1 MSGGKEWTDDA
12 QVTEDSDALAK
23 VRALLRILDTL
34 PYDEHP
40 LCDDVAARLRSVP
53 GVSSSEA
60 DAAEAAGAQAQRL
73 AAEAW
78 EWAFTEAWVEVKR
91 EGWWRPLFV
100 VRLMA
105 KVAADGTAEQVAA
118 VLRMRPQAATECGR
132 GCWRCYTG
140 WTVLHCAALWRWEGT
155 PDSAAVRAL
164 MEHKAQ
170 VDARDRDGQTPLHCA
185 AGWNEG
191 KPDVVA
197 ALVRALVEYKA
208 QVDARGKYG
217 KTPLHCAAGR
227 NKGESETVVAAVRAL
242 VEHKAQVDARE
253 EYGETPLH
261 CAAAWNKGEPETVAA
276 VVRALVEHKAHVDAR
291 DEYGW
296 TPLHCAAEWNKSK
309 PETLASVVRALV
321 EHKAQMDALSKDGR
335 TPLHFASNRPHVG
348 SVFVRTLLH
357 NPVGSA
363 ARDGPAR
370 TCPPKLAAL
379 LRHEACASRPAL
391 HAALCRLRDEAVR
404 LDGIKDAIAT
414 VVSLRMFG
422 GGLKFGNFA
431 LQGAT
436 GTGKSHV
443 ARLVAD
449 VLLAARSLGAR
460 ASIGQPGSAAP
471 KFVHMHAS
479 DIVAGHVGQTAA
491 KTRAF
496 LDAHK
501 GHVLFFDEANKLVGD
516 AKHGASYGAEAVSAW
531 LSWLEEH
538 PGIDEEG
545 RSRAADTAM
554 CIVAGYPEDL
564 QKHFF
569 QDPGFAARFEVL
581 PELPPLQP
589 DTLWSVCLSKMRHW
603 QKHLPLPAPET
614 LNTIEGA
621 VTLAARKGL
630 FTADKVD
637 GTAALFP
644 NAHGCGE
651 KLPERARKVHCQRLV
666 HSGCQA
672 RDHRYAWCYADFYDA
687 LVAMAASGQ
696 AQRKDYSRIKME
708 LERDLPSVQPGVDDV
723 CGVGADTETQLDAG
737 VRYEELQ
744 NTKQHEYLRSGMFD
758 RTCQH
763 CGEKNAE
770 KCAEWGELLS
780 SCCSR
785 ANCSRLAECVSR
797 ADTLLRAPHGDNA
810 LRQYAMY
817 KLLPAADGM
826 LGNEKLE
833 SVVGATLKTK
843 LADAVV
849 RLREIADR
857 NAAVPPNDGGEFAVD
872 VAAEIGTTAP
882 GASGDVET
890 AEASAASAYGA
901 AVAVAHPDA
910 SHVSSQSLQSQQ
922 RVKELTAELEEA
934 HKTAQNAVARAQVA
948 EEGQKT
954 AERDKEVA
962 LKEKEALQREKE
974 EAQQAKEQAQREKE
988 SAERRTKT
996 AQEEKQ
1002 QAQREAQREKA
1013 AAERRIEIAQ
1023 REKEE
1028 AQREKE
1034 AAESRNEIAQREKE
1048 EAQREKEAAERRS
1061 EIAQREKEKAQQE
1074 KEAAERRSEIAQRE
1088 KEEAQREKE
1097 EAQLENEQA
1106 QREKEEAQRQ
1116 KELAIQEKNA
1126 VQAVLAATRQRVQ
1139 KVVAVARAVAAVAPS
1154 LLSFV
1159 WAIGLV
1165 TTLGLA
1171 FWPATAVVVAIVAVT
1186 ALVR

>member
-170 VDARDRDGQTPLHCA
+170 VDARDKNGMTPLHYA
-185 AGWNEG
+185 ARWNEG
-191 KPDVVA
+191 KP
-197 ALVRALVEYKA
+197 
-208 QVDARGKYG
+208 G
-217 KTPLHCAAGR
+217 
-227 NKGESETVVAAVRAL
+227 TVLAVVRAL
-242 VEHKAQVDARE
+242 VEHKAQVDARDKF
-253 EYGETPLH
+253 GNTPLH
-261 CAAAWNKGEPETVAA
+261 VAS
-276 VVRALVEHKAHVDAR
+276 
-291 DEYGW
+291 
-296 TPLHCAAEWNKSK
+296 SK
-309 PETLASVVRALV
+309 PHVASVL
-321 EHKAQMDALSKDGR
+321 L
-335 TPLHFASNRPHVG
+335 
-348 SVFVRTLLH
+348 RTLLRK
-357 NPVGSA
+357 PVVTA

-379 LRHEACASRPAL
+379 LRHEACTSRPAL

-554 CIVAGYPEDL
+554 CIVAGYPDDL

-785 ANCSRLAECVSR
+785 ANCLRLEECVSH
-797 ADTLLRAPHGDNA
+797 ADTLLRVPHGDNA
-810 LRQYAMY
+810 LRQYATY
-817 KLLPAADGM
+817 KLLPAADAM
-826 LGNEKLE
+826 LRNEKLE

-849 RLREIADR
+849 RLQEIVDR
-857 NAAVPPNDGGEFAVD
+857 KATAPPDDGGNSVVD
-872 VAAEIGTTAP
+872 VAVEIGTTALA
-882 GASGDVET
+882 ASGDVEA
-890 AEASAASAYGA
+890 AEASAASACGT
-901 AVAVAHPDA
+901 AVAIAHDTA
-910 SHVSSQSLQSQQ
+910 SDVSSQSLQSQE
-922 RVKELTAELEEA
+922 RVKELTAELEET
-934 HKTAQNAVARAQVA
+934 HITAQNAVARAQVA

-962 LKEKEALQREKE
+962 LGKKEAL
-974 EAQQAKEQAQREKE
+974 
-988 SAERRTKT
+988 
-996 AQEEKQ
+996 
-1002 QAQREAQREKA
+1002 
-1013 AAERRIEIAQ
+1013 
-1023 REKEE
+1023 
-1028 AQREKE
+1028 
-1034 AAESRNEIAQREKE
+1034 QREKE
-1048 EAQREKEAAERRS
+1048 EAQREKEAAERRI
-1061 EIAQREKEKAQQE
+1061 EVAQREKEEAQKAKEQAQCEKESAERRSKTAQEEKERAQQE
-1074 KEAAERRSEIAQRE
+1074 AQREKEAAERRIEVAQREKEEAHREQEAAQREQEAAERRSEIAQRE
-1088 KEEAQREKE
+1088 KEQAQQEKAAALQEKE
-1097 EAQLENEQA
+1097 EAE
-1106 QREKEEAQRQ
+1106 RD
-1116 KELAIQEKNA
+1116 KELAIREKNA
-1126 VQAVLAATRQRVQ
+1126 MQAVLAATRQRMQ
-1139 KVVAVARAVAAVAPS
+1139 KVVAVARSVAAVAAS

-1159 WAIGLV
+1159 WAIGFV